1 MIYTSNMKVNMN
13 IVYIYIYGTQ
23 FPSKNAKNSLTIET
37 KNKKEREKE
46 IIQHISSI

>member
-13 IVYIYIYGTQ
+13 IVYIYGTQ
-23 FPSKNAKNSLTIET
+23 FPSKNAKNSLTMRLKT
-37 KNKKEREKE
+37 RKKREKE

>member
-13 IVYIYIYGTQ
+13 IVYIYGTQ